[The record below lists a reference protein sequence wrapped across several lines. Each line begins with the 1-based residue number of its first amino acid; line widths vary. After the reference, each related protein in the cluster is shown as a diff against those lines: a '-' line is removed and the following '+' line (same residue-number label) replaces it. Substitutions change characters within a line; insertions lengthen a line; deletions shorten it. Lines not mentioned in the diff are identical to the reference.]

1 MSFYSLTFSRH
12 LCKGEFSHETA
23 LPYRSALGLLMLLE
37 PLTEFS
43 KLLLNPQI
51 LLLWLY
57 LRSTLFIFRILS
69 NVFHSHDSFDLFVLM
84 YLA

>member
-1 MSFYSLTFSRH
+1 
-12 LCKGEFSHETA
+12 
-23 LPYRSALGLLMLLE
+23 MLLE